1 MSNFFVL
8 VLIFWVALNRVPNDI
23 AISKEKS
30 AVKTFSSI
38 TNNLVN
44 SCYQA
49 ILVVLLRIG

>member
-30 AVKTFSSI
+30 AVKTFSSV

-49 ILVVLLRIG
+49 ILVVLLRTG